1 MWTDMY
7 GVGLAATEES
17 LGASGRDSSLLSLQL
32 SALENTHSVM
42 FMAGYLLKIQV
53 PTVQLKQDEPREKS
67 IPE

>member
-1 MWTDMY
+1 MHGDGAGCHG
-7 GVGLAATEES
+7 GVPGCLSARS
-17 LGASGRDSSLLSLQL
+17 RDSSLLSLPFR
-32 SALENTHSVM
+32 THGVM